1 MTTANTQQLGPYT
14 VDGTTYKLKRLTLR
28 RYQEFLAIFTKL
40 PLETLYNA
48 WGMFQLAIQE
58 AAEKAGAVEG
68 VPEDVDIP
76 TDIASGL
83 SEAIRATMK
92 EAQNKNLVVE
102 IMALAL
108 DIDVKDADQ
117 FPYDTGLEVVEDFFT
132 DNPALLTDTIAFL
145 TGTIQPT
152 TRSRRSQS
160 LPTPGL
166 ARENYKQRSTGSP
179 PKPKKSPGR
188 IKTMLRNWINK

>member
-1 MTTANTQQLGPYT
+1 MTTANNQTFGPYE
-14 VDGTTYKLKRLTLR
+14 VDGKTYTLKRLTLR
-28 RYQEFLAIFTKL
+28 RYQEFLTIFTKL

-48 WGMFQLAIQE
+48 WASFQLAIQE

-76 TDIASGL
+76 TDIATGL
-83 SEAIRATMK
+83 SQAIRATMK
-92 EAQNKNLVVE
+92 EAHNKNIVVE

-108 DIDVKDADQ
+108 GVETDTADL
-117 FPYDTGLEVVEDFFT
+117 FPYNTGLEVVEDFFT
-132 DNPALLTDTIAFL
+132 DNPTLLTDTIAFL
-145 TGTIQPT
+145 TGTINPT

-160 LPTPGL
+160 LPSPDL
-166 ARENYKQRSTGSP
+166 AKQNYKQRSTGSQ